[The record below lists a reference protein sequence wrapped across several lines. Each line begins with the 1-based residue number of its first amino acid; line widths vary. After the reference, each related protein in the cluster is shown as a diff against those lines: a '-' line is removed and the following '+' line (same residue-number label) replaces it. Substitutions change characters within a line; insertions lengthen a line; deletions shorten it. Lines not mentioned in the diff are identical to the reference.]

1 MIITS
6 HANPSINQTI
16 AYVAGKPI
24 EEVEREL
31 NISSIIKLAS
41 NENPLGCSQL
51 ALKYCIDNINKANL
65 YPDANYYELRKA
77 IAKYNNIDI
86 DCITVGNGSENCL
99 ELLTKSFLNSN
110 VNAIV
115 DQYCF
120 ATIQI
125 LIKAYNAK
133 PIYIQS
139 KKFKHDINETI
150 RQINDST
157 RMIFVVNPNNPTG
170 TYITHNEL
178 LFLLKN
184 TPTNVIIV
192 IDEAYFEYLNVSDA
206 PKSIELLKQYSNLV
220 ILRTFSKVFGMAG
233 FRLGYIISSPEIAQI
248 LHKARLPFNVNFC
261 ASNIAIA
268 ALEDKDFLKKSITI
282 NSNGLLF
289 MSQEYEKLKIP
300 YIPSLGNFISIDMKQ
315 DTDIIYNKLLLKGI
329 IVRPLKA
336 YGLNTF
342 FRVSIGLQWQNE
354 KFLIVLKEILSEL

>member
-1 MIITS
+1 MLITS
-6 HANPSINQTI
+6 YANSSINQTI

-31 NISSIIKLAS
+31 NITNIIKLAS
-41 NENPLGCSQL
+41 NENPLGCSKL
-51 ALKYCIDNINKANL
+51 ALKVCMDNINNANL

-77 IAKYNNIDI
+77 ISEYNNIDI
-86 DCITVGNGSENCL
+86 EYITVGNGSENCL
-99 ELLTKSFLNSN
+99 ELLTKSFLNDK
-110 VNAIV
+110 VNAII

-125 LIKAYNAK
+125 LIKAYNST

-139 KKFKHDINETI
+139 KNFKHDVSETI
-150 RQINDST
+150 KQVNNNT

-170 TYITHNEL
+170 TYITHDEL
-178 LFLLKN
+178 LLLLKN
-184 TPTNVIIV
+184 VPSNIIV
-192 IDEAYFEYLNVSDA
+192 VLDEAYFEYLNVSDA

-233 FRLGYIISSPEIAQI
+233 FRLGYVISSPEIARI

-261 ASNIAIA
+261 ASKTAIA
-268 ALEDKDFLKKSITI
+268 ALNDKDFLKESIEI
-282 NSNGLLF
+282 NSKGLLF
-289 MSQEYEKLKIP
+289 MAKEYQMLKIP
-300 YIPSLGNFISIDMKQ
+300 YIPSVGNFISINMMQ
-315 DTDIIYNKLLLKGI
+315 DTDIIYKKLLLKGV

-336 YGLNTF
+336 YGLNTY

-354 KFLIVLKEILSEL
+354 KFLIALKEILSEQ